1 MRVLVDRATC
11 EGNAMCMG
19 VAPAVFQVKDDDSKV
34 TILEESPPE
43 DRRATVEDAVR
54 ACPTQ
59 ALSVE
64 G

>member
-19 VAPAVFQVKDDDSKV
+19 VAPEVFRVEDDGQL
-34 TILEESPPE
+34 TILQESPPD
-43 DRRATVEDAVR
+43 DRRATIEDAVR

-59 ALSVE
+59 ALSIE
-64 G
+64 D

>member
-19 VAPAVFQVKDDDSKV
+19 VAPEVFRVEDDGQL
-34 TILEESPPE
+34 TILQESPPE
-43 DRRATVEDAVR
+43 DRRATIEDAVR

-59 ALSVE
+59 ALSIE
-64 G
+64 D

>member
-19 VAPAVFQVKDDDSKV
+19 VAPEVFRLEDDGKV
-34 TILEESPPE
+34 TILDESPPE
-43 DRRATVEDAVR
+43 EMRARVEDAVR

-64 G
+64 D